1 MEHRLHRYKRIFT
14 DDLIRVY
21 QCCRRHL
28 CHPRS
33 ILVSILIVPSLLQ
46 AQSDPGQQGSLR
58 FGNNYRLYPSN
69 VTQTEVFIV
78 KSPLDQNILFSSCN
92 TLTFIPFFI
101 SEGIYTTTDG
111 GTNWQGN
118 DTCTGEPIAFHG
130 GDPGIAIDKNGTFI
144 LTRLGRSPFV
154 GLYSH
159 YSTDNGQT
167 WSAQQVI
174 STDDLERA
182 ALASDAN
189 PASSHYGYTYAAWVK
204 FAPPFPLM
212 FAFTND
218 GAQSWSMPVPVNNPA
233 NRSAGG
239 DVVTGPDGEVYTCWA
254 GVTETSP
261 FKEIYVGFA
270 SSTTGGS
277 TWSVT
282 ENAFPINGIT
292 GILPNKDNIRVNG
305 LPNMAVDMTDGPRRG
320 WIYIVTGQKDL
331 SPAGS
336 DPDIILN
343 RSTDGGLTWSAG
355 IRVNQDPL
363 NDGKDQYF
371 PTVHVD
377 RYGGVNV
384 IFYDDRNT
392 TTDSTG
398 LFLARSTDGGDTWNE
413 YELSDHNFK
422 PTPIAGLGQ
431 GYQGDNIDITS
442 TDSTL
447 WPVWMDNSTGIYQ
460 IWTVPVAFS
469 AVQALPG
476 EWRTNRRLILFPNP
490 STGITNYELR
500 ITNYSDVNL
509 ELYDL
514 TGILVEKLLD
524 GPMKPGIYTG
534 LFNFESTNKGRSLS
548 PGIYMCRL
556 IINGYSESVKL
567 IYLN

>member
-1 MEHRLHRYKRIFT
+1 MKFQTILFLL
-14 DDLIRVY
+14 LIIPLGLFS
-21 QCCRRHL
+21 QENH
-28 CHPRS
+28 
-33 ILVSILIVPSLLQ
+33 I
-46 AQSDPGQQGSLR
+46 SLR

-78 KSPLDQNILFSSCN
+78 KSPLDQDILFSSCN

-101 SEGIYTTTDG
+101 SEGIYITADG

-130 GDPGIAIDKNGTFI
+130 GDPGIAIDKDGTFI

-159 YSTDNGQT
+159 YSTDHGQT
-167 WSAQQVI
+167 WSTQQVI

-182 ALASDAN
+182 AVTSDAN
-189 PASSHYGYTYAAWVK
+189 PASSFYGRSYAAWVK
-204 FAPPFPLM
+204 FALPFPLM
-212 FAFTND
+212 VAYTDN
-218 GAQSWSMPVPVNNPA
+218 GAQSWSAPQQINNPP

-239 DVVTGPDGEVYTCWA
+239 DLAVGPDGSIYACWA

-270 SSTTGGS
+270 STTTGGS
-277 TWSVT
+277 SWSVT
-282 ENAFPINGIT
+282 ENAFPVNGIT

-305 LPNMAVDMTDGPRRG
+305 LPSIAVDDTDGPRRG

-331 SPAGS
+331 LPAGS

-355 IRVNQDPL
+355 IRVNQDLL

-371 PTVHVD
+371 STVHID
-377 RYGGVNV
+377 WFGAVNV

-398 LFLARSTDGGDTWNE
+398 VFLARSTDGGDTWKE

-422 PTPIAGLGQ
+422 PTPIGGLGQ

-469 AVQALPG
+469 AVQALPN

-500 ITNYSDVNL
+500 ITNSGHISL
-509 ELYDL
+509 RIYDL
-514 TGILVEKLLD
+514 MGDVVADLIN
-524 GPMKPGIYTG
+524 GQRNPGIYRG
-534 LFNFESTNKGRSLS
+534 KFDPAMAAGGKGLS

-556 IINGYSESVKL
+556 IINGYSETVKL